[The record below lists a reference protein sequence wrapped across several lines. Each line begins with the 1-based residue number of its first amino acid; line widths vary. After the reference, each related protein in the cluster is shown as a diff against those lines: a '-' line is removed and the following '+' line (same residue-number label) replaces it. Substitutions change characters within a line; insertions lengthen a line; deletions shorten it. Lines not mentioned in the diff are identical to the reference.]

1 MHSGRRWF
9 QTVAFATALGWAGW
23 VTGCNGAE
31 EQEPRDCP
39 DARRKDCPSQETPPA
54 EEDAGTPED
63 AGTTP
68 PDAGGPP
75 PLEPPP
81 PPPPATTGSTLWLGR
96 EGTAQD
102 DLALGAAVDAQGD
115 VLTAAQYELDDLQE
129 RQPTDNSVKLVLSR
143 RTAMGEVRWTR
154 SYTVRVAE
162 APASLRAD
170 VNARIAPGP
179 EEGYFV
185 AVDARG
191 LVEFDPLDLGD
202 GAFVVR
208 LDRAGNVVWSASVPG
223 RDATVA
229 DIAVDGQGRP
239 QVAFNTS
246 GSTDFG
252 GGVKGSGAVVVT
264 YSLDGKAEQAVS
276 VGQAEG
282 GDSRVTLTTLA
293 RAPDGDLVV
302 GGSYV
307 GPARFGEQTAGSEK
321 EGSPFLAK
329 YQPDGR
335 LAWVKPLSQAT
346 GMVRDVGVDG
356 QGMVVALGSF
366 LGTVSWGGTKL
377 QGHVYRASPFL
388 VAADGAGKPRW
399 GRNLGDGL
407 QAGALGVEPAG
418 ELVVAGFTYSLIV
431 DGASGPDGLG
441 SAQPVALRYG
451 ADGASQGLR
460 LYLSDPP
467 RARGELYGVEE
478 IRFVGVLPDGDT
490 VLFGH
495 SDRDSDFGTGR
506 RAPARTDLF
515 LLRMKH

>member
-1 MHSGRRWF
+1 M
-9 QTVAFATALGWAGW
+9 
-23 VTGCNGAE
+23 TGCSEAE
-31 EQEPRDCP
+31 DREPRDCP
-39 DARRKDCPSQETPPA
+39 DAMRRDCPSQETPS
-54 EEDAGTPED
+54 EEDAGTPPED
-63 AGTTP
+63 AGTTTPPQVP

-75 PLEPPP
+75 PMEPPP

-102 DLALGAAVDAQGD
+102 DLALGAAVDSNGD
-115 VLTAAQYELDDLQE
+115 VLTVAQYELDDLQE
-129 RQPTDNSVKLVLSR
+129 RQPTDNSVKLVLTR
-143 RTAMGEVRWTR
+143 RAAMGEQRWTR
-154 SYTVRVAE
+154 SYSVRVADT
-162 APASLRAD
+162 PVSLRAD
-170 VNARIAPGP
+170 VNARVAPGP
-179 EEGYFV
+179 EEGSFV
-185 AVDARG
+185 AADARG
-191 LVEFDPLDLGD
+191 LVEFAPQSGLGN

-208 LDRAGNVVWSASVPG
+208 LDREGNVVWSASVPG
-223 RDATVA
+223 RDVTVA

-239 QVAFNTS
+239 RVAFNTS

-264 YSLDGKAEQAVS
+264 YSLDGKAEQALS
-276 VGQAEG
+276 VGQGEG

-293 RAPDGDLVV
+293 LTPEGSVVV
-302 GGSYV
+302 GGSYAGLV
-307 GPARFGEQTAGSEK
+307 RFGEHRVGSAK
-321 EGSPFLAK
+321 DGSPFLAR
-329 YQPDGR
+329 YQPDGK

-356 QGMVVALGSF
+356 QGTVVALGSF
-366 LGTVSWGGTKL
+366 LGTVSWGTTKL

-388 VAADGAGKPRW
+388 VAADPTGKPKW
-399 GRNLGDGL
+399 ARNLGDGL
-407 QAGALGVEPAG
+407 QAGALGVEPSG

-451 ADGASQGLR
+451 ANGASQGLR

-495 SDRDSDFGTGR
+495 TDRDTDFGTGR
-506 RAPARTDLF
+506 RAPARSDLF
-515 LLRMKH
+515 LIRMKH